1 MAKLGDVCVS
11 ITDGSHNPP
20 VGVEQSPFIML
31 SSKNIEDN
39 YISLSSPRY
48 LSESDYASENKRTQI
63 SAGDL
68 LVTIVGT
75 IGRVAI
81 VPPALEGICVQRSV
95 AVLKTNPDII
105 DNRFL
110 MYQLQNMRPHLER
123 EAKGVAQKGIYLKQ
137 LSSLTVSTPPMEEQ
151 KRIAAVLDKV
161 TDLIAQRHAQLDKLD
176 LLVKSRF
183 VEMFGDPA
191 TNPMGWKR
199 TTIGQECYYI
209 KDGPHKSLADV
220 GTKTGY
226 PFISVRNIVNGTI
239 DFSTAKYISEE
250 DYNEAIKKCN
260 PQKGDMLYTKGGT
273 TGIAKLVD
281 VDIKF
286 ANWVHV
292 AVLKFDSSLDG
303 VFFENM
309 LNSDYCYKQSQE
321 LTKGIAN
328 KDLVLGSMAQIKMY
342 KPPLSLQKQFAKF
355 VKQIG
360 KEKNFISHSL
370 DQLQTL
376 KKSLTQQYFGSR

>member
-1 MAKLGDVCVS
+1 MAKLGEIATYINGYPFKPEDWSDEGVPIIRIQDLSGNSYQTNRYNGKYAPKYEVNDGDVLIS
-11 ITDGSHNPP
+11 WSASL
-20 VGVEQSPFIML
+20 GV
-31 SSKNIEDN
+31 
-39 YISLSSPRY
+39 YIWHG
-48 LSESDYASENKRTQI
+48 EK
-63 SAGDL
+63 
-68 LVTIVGT
+68 
-75 IGRVAI
+75 
-81 VPPALEGICVQRSV
+81 
-95 AVLKTNPDII
+95 AVLNQHIFKVVFDKAEVDKSFFVHQVGEILEKAATSAHGAT
-105 DNRFL
+105 
-110 MYQLQNMRPHLER
+110 MKHLTKPVFD
-123 EAKGVAQKGIYLKQ
+123 ALPFYL
-137 LSSLTVSTPPMEEQ
+137 PPIEEQ
-151 KRIAAVLDKV
+151 RRIAAVLDKV
-161 TDLIAQRHAQLDKLD
+161 TDLIAQRRAQLDKLD

-239 DFSTAKYISEE
+239 DFSTAKYISKE

-376 KKSLTQQYFGSR
+376 KKSLMQQYFGSR